1 MAGEQKT
8 STLELKTEAP
18 LYFCSKPKMVTVL
31 AATLRPNG
39 HNLILP
45 SLSVIEMPFCSIC
58 LVKSIFQIREQEKRS
73 GLEVTMGRF
82 SVKLSWVHGKSHLM
96 LRIIAGQ
103 MQIMIVIE
111 YHSIKMAK
119 ICSQI
124 RWTDGSQ

>member
-8 STLELKTEAP
+8 STLQLKTEAP
-18 LYFCSKPKMVTVL
+18 QYFCSKPKMVTVL
-31 AATLRPNG
+31 AATPRPNG
-39 HNLILP
+39 RNLTLP
-45 SLSVIEMPFCSIC
+45 SLSVTEMPFFSIC
-58 LVKSIFQIREQEKRS
+58 LAKGIFQTREQEKRS
-73 GLEVTMGRF
+73 GSEVTTGRF

-111 YHSIKMAK
+111 YHSIKMVK